1 MIVVELVSIL
11 IITRNRTEELIETIL
26 KLAQQDYLNIEILIA
41 DNNSEQKITQDQFHF
56 INNIRIVSLDKNY
69 GISAFDYLLKIASGT
84 YILILDDDSYPEKG
98 AIIKAVNLLKLNS
111 ECGVVAFNI
120 YNSKFNF
127 SETKD
132 LQEGYIHLFV
142 GCGALFK
149 KKVIDKVGFYD
160 NDFFIYV
167 NEIDLSIRILES
179 GFKIYY
185 LPEAK
190 VIHSSSGKI
199 TNEKLNNPFTSV
211 NRYFYLSSNYAF
223 FLVKHFSIKWVYIY
237 LIKWFLN
244 RLIVALIFNHKVVL
258 IKSILRFYSMLL
270 SMLKKRKVVS
280 TEVQKLYKFGNFP
293 LVDRDFFPSFEKS
306 KIFSYNFKK
315 NG

>member
-1 MIVVELVSIL
+1 MELVSIL
-11 IITRNRTEELIETIL
+11 IITRNRTEELIETVL
-26 KLAQQDYLNIEILIA
+26 KLTQQDYLNIEILVA
-41 DNNSEQKITQDQFHF
+41 DNNSEQKITQDQFHP

-98 AIIKAVNLLKLNS
+98 AILKAVSLLKLNP

-127 SETKD
+127 YETKD
-132 LQEGYIHLFV
+132 LQKGYTHLFV

-190 VIHSSSGKI
+190 VIHRSSGKI

-211 NRYFYLSSNYAF
+211 IRYFYLSSNYGF
-223 FLVKHFSIKWVYIY
+223 FLVKHFSIKWANIY

-244 RLIVALIFNHKVVL
+244 RLIVALIFNYKVVL

-306 KIFSYNFKK
+306 KIFPYNFKK
-315 NG
+315 ND